1 MSKLTG
7 RLGLLADMIPP
18 GLAVA
23 DIGAD
28 HAHLAIYLAEQGISP
43 RVIVTELGDGPMARA
58 RQALDRSPGKE
69 RIELRQGDGLQVLLS
84 GEAETVVLAG
94 MGGDTI
100 VGILGFDWS
109 KAATFAR
116 FLFQPM
122 TRVRVLRES
131 LAEQGWSIDEER
143 LVREEERLYI
153 VMAARPGRWPQ
164 RLNGLELEIGPSIL
178 RADDELKREYI
189 SRKIHKLRTLYNDM
203 IKSQRP
209 EIMAAARV
217 YRDHMSRL
225 EAILDASSNT
235 GHN

>member
-18 GLAVA
+18 GLTVA

-28 HAHLAIYLAEQGISP
+28 HARLAMYLAEQGISP
-43 RVIVTELGDGPMARA
+43 QVIVTELGDGPMAKA
-58 RQALDRSPGKE
+58 RQALDRSPCLE
-69 RIELRQGDGLQVLLS
+69 RIELRQGDGLQVLLP
-84 GEAETVVLAG
+84 GEAEAVVLAG

-100 VGILGFDWS
+100 IGILGFDWG
-109 KAATFAR
+109 KAATFGR

-122 TRVRVLRES
+122 TRVKVLREG

-143 LVREEERLYI
+143 LVREEDRLYI

-164 RLNGLELEIGPSIL
+164 RLSPLEIEIGPSIL

-189 SRKIHKLRTLYNDM
+189 SRKMHKMRTMCNDM
-203 IKSQRP
+203 LKSQRP
-209 EIMAAARV
+209 EIMAAAQV
-217 YRDHMSRL
+217 YREHMSRL
-225 EAILDASSNT
+225 EEILDASSST